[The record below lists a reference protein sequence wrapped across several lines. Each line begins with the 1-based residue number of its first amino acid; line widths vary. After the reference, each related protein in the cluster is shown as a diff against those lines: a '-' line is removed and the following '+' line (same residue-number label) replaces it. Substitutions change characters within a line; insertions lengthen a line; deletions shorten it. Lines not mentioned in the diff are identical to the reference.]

1 MIRLPEQLGV
11 AAGGRAYVV
20 AELSANHDQDFDRAI
35 ELVDAAHAAGADAI
49 KLQTYTPDTITLQS
63 DAEDFVIRSG
73 TVWDGRTLYDLYGEA
88 YTPWEWHAP
97 LQERA
102 ESLGMGF
109 FSSPFDPTAVDFLA
123 DLEVLAIKI
132 ASFEIVDVGL
142 IERSART
149 GLPLIISTGMA
160 TFPEIEEAVSVARGA
175 GASRIVLLKCTSS
188 YPAPVE
194 EANLRT
200 MAHLATSFGVP
211 VGLSDHTLGT
221 TVAIAAVAM
230 GAVLIEKHFTMRR
243 SDGGPDSG
251 FSLEPAEF
259 RAMVEGIRDAEA
271 AIGQVSFEPTAH
283 EVETRKLRRSL
294 FIAEDLKAGDALT
307 TSSVRSVR
315 PAAGL
320 HTRHLPE
327 VLGRRVRRDTPL
339 GTPLSWDLLEPAGS
353 GDGPATVGPPED

>member
-1 MIRLPEQLGV
+1 MISLPEQLGV
-11 AAGGRAYVV
+11 AAGGRAFVV

-35 ELVDAAHAAGADAI
+35 ELVEAAHRAGADAI
-49 KLQTYTPDTITLQS
+49 KLQTYTPDTITLRS
-63 DAEDFVIRSG
+63 DASDFVIRSG
-73 TVWDGRTLYDLYGEA
+73 TVWDGRTLHDLYGEA
-88 YTPWEWHAP
+88 YTPWAWHEP
-97 LQERA
+97 LQQRA

-109 FSSPFDPTAVDFLA
+109 FSSPFDSTAVDFLA

-160 TFPEIEEAVSVARGA
+160 TFAEIEEAVSVARAA

-200 MAHLATSFGVP
+200 MEHLAATFGVP

-221 TVAIAAVAM
+221 SVAIAAVAM
-230 GAVLIEKHFTMRR
+230 GAVLIEKHLTLRR

-251 FSLEPAEF
+251 FSLEPDEF
-259 RAMVEGIRDAEA
+259 RAMVDGIREAET
-271 AIGQVSFEPTAH
+271 AIGVVSYEPTTH
-283 EVETRKLRRSL
+283 EVESRRLRRSL
-294 FIAEDLKAGDALT
+294 FIAEDMKAGEVLT
-307 TSSVRSVR
+307 ETNVRSVR

-320 HTRHLPE
+320 HTRHLRE
-327 VLGRRVRRDTPL
+327 VLGRRVNRDVAL
-339 GTPLSWDLLEPAGS
+339 GTPLSWELLEPK
-353 GDGPATVGPPED
+353 E

>member
-20 AELSANHDQDFDRAI
+20 AELSANHDQDFERAL
-35 ELVDAAHAAGADAI
+35 ELVDAAHEAGADAI
-49 KLQTYTPDTITLQS
+49 KLQTYTPDTITLNS
-63 DAEDFVIRSG
+63 DAEAFVIRSG
-73 TVWDGRTLYDLYGEA
+73 TVWDGRTLHELYGEA
-88 YTPWEWHAP
+88 YTPWEWHGP

-102 ESLGMGF
+102 ESLGIGF
-109 FSSPFDPTAVDFLA
+109 FSSPFDATAIDFLV

-142 IERSART
+142 IERAART
-149 GLPLIISTGMA
+149 GLPLVISTGMA
-160 TFPEIEEAVSVARGA
+160 TFPEIEEAVTVARGA

-200 MAHLATSFGVP
+200 MEHLAGAFGLP

-221 TVAIAAVAM
+221 SVAIAAVAM
-230 GAVLIEKHFTMRR
+230 GAVMIEKHLTLRR
-243 SDGGPDSG
+243 ADGGPDSG
-251 FSLEPAEF
+251 FSLEPGEF
-259 RAMVEGIRDAEA
+259 KVMVDGIREAEA
-271 AIGQVSFEPTAH
+271 AIGRVSYEPTAH
-283 EVETRKLRRSL
+283 EVESRRLRRSL
-294 FIAEDLKAGDALT
+294 FIAQDVKAGEVLT
-307 TSSVRSVR
+307 EENVRSVR

-339 GTPLSWDLLEPAGS
+339 GTPLGWDLLEPADAPES
-353 GDGPATVGPPED
+353 GR

>member
-1 MIRLPEQLGV
+1 MIRLPEHLGV

-20 AELSANHDQDFDRAI
+20 AELSANHDQDFARAI
-35 ELVDAAHAAGADAI
+35 ELVDAAHQAGADAI
-49 KLQTYTPDTITLQS
+49 KLQTYTPDTITLKS
-63 DAEDFVIRSG
+63 DAEAFVIRSG

-88 YTPWEWHAP
+88 YTPWAWHEP
-97 LQERA
+97 LQQRA
-102 ESLGMGF
+102 ESLGLGF
-109 FSSPFDPTAVDFLA
+109 FSSPFDSTAVDFLA

-149 GLPLIISTGMA
+149 GLPLVISTGMA
-160 TFPEIEEAVSVARGA
+160 TFPEIEEAVAVARGA
-175 GASRIVLLKCTSS
+175 GAARIVLLKCTSS

-200 MAHLATSFGVP
+200 MEHLAATFGLP

-221 TVAIAAVAM
+221 AVPVAAVAM
-230 GAVLIEKHFTMRR
+230 GAVMIEKHLTLWR

-251 FSLEPAEF
+251 FSLEPHEF
-259 RAMVEGIRDAEA
+259 RTMVDGIRAAEA
-271 AIGQVSFEPTAH
+271 AIGRVSYEPTAH
-283 EVETRKLRRSL
+283 EVESRRLRRSL
-294 FIAEDLKAGDALT
+294 FITADLKAGEAL
-307 TSSVRSVR
+307 SEASVRSVR

-327 VLGRRVRRDTPL
+327 VLGRRVRRDVAL
-339 GTPLSWDLLEPAGS
+339 GTPLSWDLLEPS
-353 GDGPATVGPPED
+353 D